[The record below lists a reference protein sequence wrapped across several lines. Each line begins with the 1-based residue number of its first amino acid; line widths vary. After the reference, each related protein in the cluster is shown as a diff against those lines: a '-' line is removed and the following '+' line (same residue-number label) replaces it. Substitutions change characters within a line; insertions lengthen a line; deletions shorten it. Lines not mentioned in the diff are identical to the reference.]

1 MSTLSNSTNCLV
13 FRIVEKDTSPQKE
26 DMDIFILYDSYHS
39 LYLLRGKRSDLKHR
53 PMKDYSFESY
63 SQEAVVQFLSFI
75 IPKDL
80 NCVFELYSYVDLPNN
95 KNDVTFDFLRTTMN
109 PATEVVAYVNQEM
122 RNSNIRKILWILSEI
137 TNDYVPNDESD
148 DQYDQYDLHKW
159 NAECSKR
166 NEW

>member
-1 MSTLSNSTNCLV
+1 MATLSNSTNTNCLV

-39 LYLLRGKRSDLKHR
+39 LYLLRGKRSDLKR
-53 PMKDYSFESY
+53 LPMKDYSFESY

-75 IPKDL
+75 IPKDR

-95 KNDVTFDFLRTTMN
+95 KNDVTFDFLRTNMD
-109 PATEVVAYVNQEM
+109 PSTEVVAYINQQI
-122 RNSNIRKILWILSEI
+122 RSSNIRKILWTLSEI
-137 TNDYVPNDESD
+137 TNDYVPNEESD
-148 DQYDQYDLHKW
+148 DQYDLDKW